1 MGRSR
6 AAGDCPEL
14 VFTAACSILAAVVV
28 GARHGVATMG
38 APSWACRRGLG
49 RPCGPDLGPRGP
61 RPVQMVGARFGLGRR
76 AVRRIWYGAVL
87 RLSTRAGG
95 GTGCR
100 YRGGA
105 MAGQAVAAAAVV
117 DDPCTRR
124 LMEAIGTDLGED
136 LLAAAAEAGDGGTIR
151 CRSLVEGIAV
161 EKFQATICY
170 LRGKP

>member
-1 MGRSR
+1 M
-6 AAGDCPEL
+6 
-14 VFTAACSILAAVVV
+14 
-28 GARHGVATMG
+28 
-38 APSWACRRGLG
+38 
-49 RPCGPDLGPRGP
+49 
-61 RPVQMVGARFGLGRR
+61 
-76 AVRRIWYGAVL
+76 
-87 RLSTRAGG
+87 
-95 GTGCR
+95 
-100 YRGGA
+100 
-105 MAGQAVAAAAVV
+105 V